1 MRSEAELDT
10 IPEVITPSTD
20 DILVTL
26 DVKVGDTVVENGLNT
41 FATSDKIVG
50 NELSEIVSTS
60 VSSRKENVEV
70 TVLKTD
76 SKDMKVEWPTVVSN
90 SNSRSESE

>member
-26 DVKVGDTVVENGLNT
+26 DVKVGDTVVENVLNT

-60 VSSRKENVEV
+60 VSSRKENAEV

>member
-60 VSSRKENVEV
+60 VSSRKENAEV

>member
-41 FATSDKIVG
+41 FAASDKIVG

>member
-10 IPEVITPSTD
+10 IPEVITASTD
-20 DILVTL
+20 GILVTL
-26 DVKVGDTVVENGLNT
+26 DVKVGDTVAENGLDT

-90 SNSRSESE
+90 SNSRSEFE